1 MTTPSTVV
9 TSPYCQQIE
18 DRLRAGDS
26 HRQIHRALVEQYGP
40 DAVPSADAIYRHRR
54 RLFPN
59 AARRQDN
66 LRLLDQMVRAQR
78 RRVARL
84 WKRDD
89 ADAAPQLDA
98 ALRTLLGYLRER
110 RRLALAPD
118 APAAD
123 PNASAVQ
130 TPAASDD
137 VVTREELEEVQEL
150 LDLMERHRA
159 RFAPLDSQ
167 AYQEEASA

>member
-1 MTTPSTVV
+1 MTTPSTVT
-9 TSPYCQQIE
+9 TSPYFEEIVQLLKGGTPY
-18 DRLRAGDS
+18 RRAHDTL
-26 HRQIHRALVEQYGP
+26 AEKYGA
-40 DAVPSADAIYRHRR
+40 DAVPSASAIGRFRRH
-54 RLFPN
+54 LFPN
-59 AARRQDN
+59 AAARQDN

-110 RRLALAPD
+110 RRLGLAPD
-118 APAAD
+118 SPAEQPD
-123 PNASAVQ
+123 ASAGQ
-130 TPAASDD
+130 PPAASADLA
-137 VVTREELEEVQEL
+137 TREEVQEL